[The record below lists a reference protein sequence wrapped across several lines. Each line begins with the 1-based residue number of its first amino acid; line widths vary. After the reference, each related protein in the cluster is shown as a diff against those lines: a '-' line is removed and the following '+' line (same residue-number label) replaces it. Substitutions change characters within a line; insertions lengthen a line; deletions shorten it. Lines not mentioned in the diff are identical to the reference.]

1 MSWLLVLLLL
11 VVVAVVVA
19 VTVLCVA
26 RSRRLDRLHRRTDAA
41 RVGLERSLARRAD
54 VAIRVAEVLGTSEAG
69 PGSVPAALGEAAR
82 AAGAGTV
89 RGLPRRSE
97 DGIEARE
104 IVENALSRALGGVD
118 RSRLAPEL
126 RSELADAERLVVLA
140 RRVHNDAVRDTL
152 DLRSRRLV
160 RWLRLHGTAPLPGY
174 FEIAES
180 VARPAGTVRPVVRPA
195 DPVG

>member
-1 MSWLLVLLLL
+1 VSWLPVLVLS

-26 RSRRLDRLHRRTDAA
+26 RSRRLDRLHQRTDAA
-41 RVGLERSLARRAD
+41 RVGLERSLARRAE
-54 VAIRVAEVLGTSEAG
+54 VAIRVAEALDAPREG
-69 PGSVPAALGEAAR
+69 PGSLPSALDEAAR
-82 AAGAGTV
+82 AAGAGSV

-104 IVENALSRALGGVD
+104 LVENALSRALAAVD
-118 RSRLAPEL
+118 RSRLDPAL

-152 DLRSRRLV
+152 GLRSRRLV
-160 RWLRLHGTAPLPGY
+160 RWLRLYGTAPLPGY

-180 VARPAGTVRPVVRPA
+180 SGVAPRVLRPT